1 MPFTYYTV
9 TYTGT
14 EAVRDWRK
22 RILAVWYT
30 VSLAAYADT
39 SVLDDPYYT
48 VYVPIYVPCLAE
60 STLVTLV
67 IPAIC
72 LSSFTDT
79 YM

>member
-39 SVLDDPYYT
+39 SVLDEPYYT
-48 VYVPIYVPCLAE
+48 VYVPIYVPCWAE
-60 STLVTLV
+60 STFVTRV
-67 IPAIC
+67 KPAIY
-72 LSSFTDT
+72 LSSSTDT